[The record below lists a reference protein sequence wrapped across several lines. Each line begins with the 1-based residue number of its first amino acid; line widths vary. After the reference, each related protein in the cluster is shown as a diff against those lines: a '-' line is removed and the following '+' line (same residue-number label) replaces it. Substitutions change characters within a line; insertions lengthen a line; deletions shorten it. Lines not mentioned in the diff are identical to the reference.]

1 MSWWIK
7 KVLLLYVPTKI
18 GGLLEWKPL
27 IWKFARLYVVINGE
41 VINGECAPSMEHSR
55 KLDWI
60 CYIPQPASQGTH
72 RGLLVSSLYC
82 QHPSQIVPG
91 YVLFIFFFFS
101 FFPLAVRTKA
111 RRWKNCTCLVL
122 CHWLVGLVQDSSCH
136 VWCSQEPHLQCWAYH
151 PGYCNEVMNS
161 INIECCSF
169 FLEHKKCNAMAKP
182 VWLIQMY
189 VEIGICYC

>member
-1 MSWWIK
+1 MRNPHKSTPKLCINFLFIKRSMSVMSWWIK

-60 CYIPQPASQGTH
+60 CYIPQPASQGTR

-91 YVLFIFFFFS
+91 YILFNYYFCFFFFS
-101 FFPLAVRTKA
+101 PSSENKSWEMKELHMSRALPLTGRAGSGQFISRFVFSGTSPS
-111 RRWKNCTCLVL
+111 VL
-122 CHWLVGLVQDSSCH
+122 
-136 VWCSQEPHLQCWAYH
+136 
-151 PGYCNEVMNS
+151 S
-161 INIECCSF
+161 IPSR
-169 FLEHKKCNAMAKP
+169 LP
-182 VWLIQMY
+182 
-189 VEIGICYC
+189 